1 MPATSKAQ
9 QQAAAIAL
17 HRPEKAKT
25 DMGDM
30 KRSDLRKFAATPR
43 KGLPKHVKHESLSRS
58 LFERDDVSKLNIGA
72 TGKKFAR
79 MTSKE
84 AFKTTDGTDE
94 KWKTSLKL
102 RAELGGESPSTKMK
116 SKDAVGKVPHAFKES
131 RAQRIVDRLL
141 A

>member
-17 HRPEKAKT
+17 HHPSKAKT
-25 DMGDM
+25 SMGDM
-30 KRSDLRKFAATPR
+30 PKKELRKFASTPR
-43 KGLPKHVKHESLSRS
+43 KGLPKHVESKARS
-58 LFERDDVSKLNIGA
+58 LIERDDIGSLNIGA

-79 MTSKE
+79 MNSKE

-102 RAELGGESPSTKMK
+102 RAELGGESPSAAMK
-116 SKDAVGKVPHAFKES
+116 SKDAVGKVQHAFKET
-131 RAQRIVDRLL
+131 RAQRIVSRMLD
-141 A
+141 